1 MGVKGRQTFAVG
13 EVVLGQR
20 LRRRQ
25 GEIERALVRTC
36 RPESPGHVQ
45 DLERST
51 EIDAALSAVTEFTLD
66 CIESGD
72 DESNPI
78 PSAAIAQAR
87 RAARDGIELDV
98 FLVTIIAA
106 QTLLNE
112 FVLEEGTDLT
122 GESLRDVQLL
132 QDSLL
137 LRFAT
142 ELAGEYR
149 CEKRRLDESS
159 SRRQIALVERLLS
172 GAPVADHE
180 VDYSLKMWHLG
191 LVVSGARA
199 MDAARAL
206 AEFLGTALLAVPRG
220 EGMVWAWLG
229 SNRRLTAQLVQDAVR
244 KRRGIRAKF
253 AVGEPGK
260 DLEGWRSTHLEAKAA
275 LGVAIRSSG
284 NVTCFSDVA
293 LEAIALQMPDLVRSL
308 LATYLAPL
316 GESKRRATTLR
327 ETLRAY
333 FDADRNV
340 SSAAVSLEVSR
351 RTVENRLRLIEEKL
365 GRPLLSSAAELELA
379 LRLEELGPSGSSVLV
394 E

>member
-1 MGVKGRQTFAVG
+1 MGGKERQTLDVG
-13 EVVLGQR
+13 QVVLGQR

-25 GEIERALVRTC
+25 REIERALACTC

-45 DLERST
+45 DLKRST

-87 RAARDGIELDV
+87 RAARDGIEPDV
-98 FLVTIIAA
+98 FLVAIISA

-112 FVLEEGTDLT
+112 FVLEEAVDLT
-122 GESLRDVQLL
+122 GKSLREVQAL
-132 QDSLL
+132 QGSLL

-142 ELAGEYR
+142 ELAGEY
-149 CEKRRLDESS
+149 KREIGRLDESS
-159 SRRQIALVERLLS
+159 SRRQIVLVERLLS
-172 GAPVADHE
+172 GAPIADCE
-180 VDYSLKMWHLG
+180 VDYSLEMWHLG

-199 MDAARAL
+199 MDAARVL
-206 AEFLGTALLAVPRG
+206 AELLGTALLAVPRG
-220 EGMVWAWLG
+220 EGTVWAWLG
-229 SNRRLTAQLVQDAVR
+229 SNRRLASQMVQDAV
-244 KRRGIRAKF
+244 KNRRGIRAKF

-284 NVTCFSDVA
+284 NVTCFADVA
-293 LEAIALQMPDLVRSL
+293 LEAIALQMPDLAHSV

-316 GESKRRATTLR
+316 GGNKQRAATLR

-333 FDADRNV
+333 FDAGRNA
-340 SSAAVSLEVSR
+340 SSAAVSLKVSR
-351 RTVENRLRLIEEKL
+351 STVENRLRLIEQKL
-365 GRPLLSSAAELELA
+365 GRPLLSSAPELELA
-379 LRLEELGPSGSSVLV
+379 LRLEELQPSGNNVLA

>member
-1 MGVKGRQTFAVG
+1 MRVKGRQTLDAG
-13 EVVLGQR
+13 QVVLGQR

-25 GEIERALVRTC
+25 REIERALARTF
-36 RPESPGHVQ
+36 RPENPGHVQ
-45 DLERST
+45 DLKRST

-72 DESNPI
+72 DESDPL

-98 FLVTIIAA
+98 FLVAVIAA
-106 QTLLNE
+106 QALLNE
-112 FVLEEGTDLT
+112 FVLEESTDLS

-137 LRFAT
+137 LRFVT

-149 CEKRRLDESS
+149 REKRRLDESS
-159 SRRQIALVERLLS
+159 ARRQIALVERLLS

-220 EGMVWAWLG
+220 EGTVWAWLG

-244 KRRGIRAKF
+244 NRRSIRAKF

-293 LEAIALQMPDLVRSL
+293 LEAIALQMPDLVHSL

-316 GESKRRATTLR
+316 GESKRRAATLR

-333 FDADRNV
+333 FDAGRNV
-340 SSAAVSLEVSR
+340 SSAAVALEVSR
-351 RTVENRLRLIEEKL
+351 RTVENRLRLIEQKL

-379 LRLEELGPSGSSVLV
+379 LRLEELGPSGNNVLV

>member
-1 MGVKGRQTFAVG
+1 
-13 EVVLGQR
+13 
-20 LRRRQ
+20 
-25 GEIERALVRTC
+25 
-36 RPESPGHVQ
+36 
-45 DLERST
+45 
-51 EIDAALSAVTEFTLD
+51 
-66 CIESGD
+66 
-72 DESNPI
+72 
-78 PSAAIAQAR
+78 
-87 RAARDGIELDV
+87 
-98 FLVTIIAA
+98 
-106 QTLLNE
+106 
-112 FVLEEGTDLT
+112 
-122 GESLRDVQLL
+122 
-132 QDSLL
+132 
-137 LRFAT
+137 
-142 ELAGEYR
+142 
-149 CEKRRLDESS
+149 
-159 SRRQIALVERLLS
+159 
-172 GAPVADHE
+172 
-180 VDYSLKMWHLG
+180 
-191 LVVSGARA
+191 

-220 EGMVWAWLG
+220 EGTVWAWLG

-244 KRRGIRAKF
+244 NRRGIRAKF

-351 RTVENRLRLIEEKL
+351 RTVENRLRLIEQKL

-379 LRLEELGPSGSSVLV
+379 LRLEELGPSGINVLV

>member
-1 MGVKGRQTFAVG
+1 MGGKGRQTFDVG
-13 EVVLGQR
+13 QLVLGQR
-20 LRRRQ
+20 LRRRR
-25 GEIERALVRTC
+25 GEIERALACTC

-45 DLERST
+45 DLRRST
-51 EIDAALSAVTEFTLD
+51 EIDAALAAVTEFALD

-72 DESNPI
+72 DEADPI

-98 FLVTIIAA
+98 FLVAIIAA
-106 QTLLNE
+106 RTLLNE
-112 FVLEEGTDLT
+112 FVLEEAADLT
-122 GESLRDVQLL
+122 DESLRDVQAL

-149 CEKRRLDESS
+149 REVGRLDESS

-172 GAPVADHE
+172 GAPVADDE
-180 VDYSLKMWHLG
+180 VDYSLEMWHLG
-191 LVVSGARA
+191 LVVCGTRA

-206 AEFLGTALLAVPRG
+206 AELLGTALLAVPRG
-220 EGMVWAWLG
+220 EGTVWAWLG
-229 SNRRLTAQLVQDAVR
+229 SNRRLASQLVQEAVKSR
-244 KRRGIRAKF
+244 SGIRAKF

-260 DLEGWRSTHLEAKAA
+260 NLEGWRSTHLEAKAA

-308 LATYLAPL
+308 LATYLGPL
-316 GESKRRATTLR
+316 GESKRRAATLR

-333 FDADRNV
+333 FAAGRNA
-340 SSAAVSLEVSR
+340 SSAAVSLKVSR
-351 RTVENRLRLIEEKL
+351 STVENRLRLIEEKL
-365 GRPLLSSAAELELA
+365 GRSLPSSAAELELA
-379 LRLEELGPSGSSVLV
+379 LRLEELQPSGHNALV

>member
-1 MGVKGRQTFAVG
+1 MGVKGRQTLDAG
-13 EVVLGQR
+13 QVVLGQR
-20 LRRRQ
+20 LRQRQ
-25 GEIERALVRTC
+25 GEIERALARTC
-36 RPESPGHVQ
+36 RLESPGHVQ
-45 DLERST
+45 DLKRST
-51 EIDAALSAVTEFTLD
+51 EIHAALSAVTEFTLD
-66 CIESGD
+66 CIERGG

-78 PSAAIAQAR
+78 PSAAIVQAR

-98 FLVTIIAA
+98 FLVAIIAA
-106 QTLLNE
+106 QALLNE

-122 GESLRDVQLL
+122 GEILRDVQLL

-142 ELAGEYR
+142 ELAREYR

-220 EGMVWAWLG
+220 DGTVWAWLG
-229 SNRRLTAQLVQDAVR
+229 SSRRLTAQMVQDAVR

-308 LATYLAPL
+308 LAIYLAPL

-333 FDADRNV
+333 FDAGRNV

-351 RTVENRLRLIEEKL
+351 RTVENRLRLIEQKL

-379 LRLEELGPSGSSVLV
+379 LRLEELGPSGNNVLV

>member
-1 MGVKGRQTFAVG
+1 MGVKGRQRFDVG
-13 EVVLGQR
+13 QVVLGQR

-25 GEIERALVRTC
+25 REIERALARTF

-45 DLERST
+45 DLKRST

-98 FLVTIIAA
+98 FLVAIIAA

-191 LVVSGARA
+191 LVVSGTRA

-220 EGMVWAWLG
+220 EGTVWAWLG

-244 KRRGIRAKF
+244 NRRGIRAKF

-351 RTVENRLRLIEEKL
+351 RTVENRLRLIEQKL

-379 LRLEELGPSGSSVLV
+379 LRLEELGPSGINVLV